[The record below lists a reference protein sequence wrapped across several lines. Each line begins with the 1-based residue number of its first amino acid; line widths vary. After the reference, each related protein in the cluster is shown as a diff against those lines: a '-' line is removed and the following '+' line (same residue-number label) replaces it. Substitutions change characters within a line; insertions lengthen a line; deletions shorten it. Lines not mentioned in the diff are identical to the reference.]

1 MAKNT
6 ADIVFKNG
14 LIVTPSGVIEGGL
27 AVIDGKIGAIGG
39 DDFLP
44 DAERVIDLAGKHL
57 LPGAIDPECHLGGHR
72 DLAADFKSETRAAAA
87 TGVTTW
93 GLQLVSL
100 AITGGAEKVKG
111 PADIPNFT
119 TAMPIFYEASK
130 TAAIDFF
137 LTPIVSTDEQV
148 TEIPYLAREH
158 GISSFKLHLQM
169 QGPWKASWP
178 AYFFD
183 DGSIYSV
190 FQAVAKLGAP
200 AIALLHCENWEIA
213 QVLQKQ
219 LMDAGRT
226 DMGAWDDRS
235 PAFTEVG
242 HARTYLYY
250 ARIAGCPIYIVHCT
264 TTDTVKEIERAKAEG
279 LTVYSEIGT
288 HYLVLH
294 KDAWKINVPLRDRS
308 THEASMACAF
318 VGRDRLH
325 RQRSRGAHKNPR
337 VHGNG
342 ERFYH
347 DQRFSI
353 ARRRH
358 AADDVERGC
367 EQRTHIDRAVGA
379 SRKREPRAHL
389 RPLSK
394 KRRDSPRRR
403 CRFDRRRSKTARDD
417 HQRAS
422 PHRNSLV
429 GLRGLGRH
437 RLAGHDGRPR
447 PDRHGMARGRSSR
460 QGYGCLAGAISP
472 AKSRHGIRIFVS
484 LHLSQF

>member
-1 MAKNT
+1 MAKN
-6 ADIVFKNG
+6 IVELVFKNG
-14 LIVTPSGVIEGGL
+14 LIVTPSGIMEGGL
-27 AVIDGKIGAIGG
+27 AVVDGKIAAVGSDA
-39 DDFLP
+39 FLP
-44 DAERVIDLAGKHL
+44 DAERIIDLAGKYL
-57 LPGAIDPECHLGGHR
+57 LPGVIDPECHLGGHR

-87 TGVTTW
+87 SGVTTW

-100 AITGGAEKVKG
+100 AITGGADRVKG

-119 TAMPIFYEASK
+119 NSMPIFYEASK

-148 TEIPYLAREH
+148 KEIPYLANEH

-169 QGPWKASWP
+169 QGPWKSSWP

-190 FQAVAKLGAP
+190 FQEVAKLGAP

-250 ARIAGCPIYIVHCT
+250 ARIAGCPIYVVHCT
-264 TTDTVKEIERAKAEG
+264 TTDTVAEIERAKAEG

-308 THEASMACAF
+308 THESLWKALSSGAIDCIGSDHVAHTRTRESMETGNVFTTVSGFPSRVEGMLPMMLSEGVNKGRISIERLAQVASENPARIFGLYPKKGAILPGADADL
-318 VGRDRLH
+318 VVVDLKRRAKVTKELLH
-325 RQRSRGAHKNPR
+325 TITPWSVYEGWDVTGWPVMTLVRG
-337 VHGNG
+337 
-342 ERFYH
+342 
-347 DQRFSI
+347 
-353 ARRRH
+353 
-358 AADDVERGC
+358 
-367 EQRTHIDRAVGA
+367 HIVMEWPEGA
-379 SRKREPRAHL
+379 PRAMVTEASTGQYL
-389 RPLSK
+389 R
-394 KRRDSPRRR
+394 R
-403 CRFDRRRSKTARDD
+403 
-417 HQRAS
+417 Q
-422 PHRNSLV
+422 
-429 GLRGLGRH
+429 LGRTT
-437 RLAGHDGRPR
+437 
-447 PDRHGMARGRSSR
+447 
-460 QGYGCLAGAISP
+460 
-472 AKSRHGIRIFVS
+472 
-484 LHLSQF
+484 

>member
-1 MAKNT
+1 MAKTT
-6 ADIVFKNG
+6 ADIIFKNG
-14 LIVTPSGVIEGGL
+14 LIVTPSGVIEGGV
-27 AVIDGKIGAIGG
+27 AVVEGKIGAVGG
-39 DDFLP
+39 DPFLP
-44 DAERVIDLAGKHL
+44 DGERVIDLAGKYL

-72 DLAADFKSETRAAAA
+72 ALADDFQSETRAAAA
-87 TGVTTW
+87 AGVTTW

-100 AITGGAEKVKG
+100 AITGGAENVKG

-119 TAMPIFYEASK
+119 RAMPIFYEAAK
-130 TAAIDFF
+130 TSAIDFF
-137 LTPIVSTDEQV
+137 LTPIVSTDEHV
-148 TEIPYLAREH
+148 KEIPYLAREH

-169 QGPWKASWP
+169 QGPWKSSWP

-235 PAFTEVG
+235 PAFTEAG

-264 TTDTVKEIERAKAEG
+264 ATDTVAEIERAKAEG

-308 THEASMACAF
+308 THDGLWRALASGAIDCIGSDHVAHTRTRQSMETGNVWTTISGF
-318 VGRDRLH
+318 PSRVEGMLPMMLSEGVNKGRLSIERLAQVASENPA
-325 RQRSRGAHKNPR
+325 RIFGLYPKKGAIIPGADADLIVVDLKRRATITKELLQTITPWSVYEGREVTGWPIMTLVRGNVVMEWPE
-337 VHGNG
+337 N
-342 ERFYH
+342 
-347 DQRFSI
+347 S
-353 ARRRH
+353 
-358 AADDVERGC
+358 
-367 EQRTHIDRAVGA
+367 
-379 SRKREPRAHL
+379 PRAQVTGTSPGQYVRRQL
-389 RPLSK
+389 DRP
-394 KRRDSPRRR
+394 
-403 CRFDRRRSKTARDD
+403 T
-417 HQRAS
+417 
-422 PHRNSLV
+422 
-429 GLRGLGRH
+429 
-437 RLAGHDGRPR
+437 
-447 PDRHGMARGRSSR
+447 
-460 QGYGCLAGAISP
+460 
-472 AKSRHGIRIFVS
+472 
-484 LHLSQF
+484 